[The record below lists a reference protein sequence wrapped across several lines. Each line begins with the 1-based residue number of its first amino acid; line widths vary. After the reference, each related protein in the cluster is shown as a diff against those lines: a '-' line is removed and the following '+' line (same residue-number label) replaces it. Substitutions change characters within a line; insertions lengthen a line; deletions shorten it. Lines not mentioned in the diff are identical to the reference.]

1 MTDLQPLALPAALE
15 CWTADE
21 VANCLSY
28 NKHLPPGYVAANY
41 GGNKWGLCSRLEDI
55 AHAATNPTPMGGD
68 GSNGT
73 VETPDGRLDLDND
86 DKALHWWNLLA
97 PAEQHAISAAYAAEY
112 PAYETAQGGA

>member
-1 MTDLQPLALPAALE
+1 MTDLQPLALPPDLE
-15 CWTADE
+15 YWTADE

-41 GGNKWGLCSRLEDI
+41 GGNEWGLCSRLEEI
-55 AHAATNPTPMGGD
+55 AYSAENPTPMGGD

-86 DKALHWWNLLA
+86 DKAGHWWHLLA
-97 PAEQHAISAAYAAEY
+97 PAEQQAIAAAYAAEY
-112 PAYETAQGGA
+112 E